1 MIEIIGTPKFESKKT
16 IEQIARYCFK
26 KFEIDNNRIVEIL
39 FVNQNKMQKL
49 NLVHRKINK
58 PTDVLSFPQSEIV
71 FSSKQILGSIV
82 ICEEIGQKLAE
93 NDTNLVKH
101 GFLHLLGHDHDT
113 NKKEWNKAEN
123 KIKQRS
129 L

>member
-16 IEQIARYCFK
+16 IEQIAHYCFK
-26 KFEIDNNRIVEIL
+26 KFKIDNNRIVEIL
-39 FVNQNKMQKL
+39 FVNQNKMQEL
-49 NLVHRKINK
+49 NFVHRKINR

-71 FSSKQILGSIV
+71 SSGKQILGSII
-82 ICEEIGQKLAE
+82 ICEEIGQKFAE
-93 NDTNLVKH
+93 NDTDLVEH
-101 GFLHLLGHDHDT
+101 GFLHLLGYDHDT
-113 NKKEWNKAEN
+113 DIMEWDKAES